1 MTKNNLSAEDTRK
14 YFLDEE
20 GMQFLWDKIMKTM
33 DLELKKIMKKVE
45 DELKN
50 IDRYEPSNI
59 SASVDNNNL
68 TISYKN
74 DSVIVN
80 GTNLTFVGKND
91 NIKVE
96 NDNLI
101 INTK

>member
-14 YFLDEE
+14 YFLDEK
-20 GMQFLWDKIMKTM
+20 GMQILWDKIMKTM

-59 SASVDNNNL
+59 SASVDNTNL

-80 GTNLTFVGKND
+80 GTDLTFVGKND